1 MSTISQFRLART
13 SAGNRNALDRLT
25 AAYARV
31 HDQHTS
37 PLVGCYLCLHGEP
50 RRPRELEAAA

>member
-1 MSTISQFRLART
+1 MSTITQLKLAR
-13 SAGNRNALDRLT
+13 SGAESRSALDRLT

-37 PLVGCYLCLHGEP
+37 PLVGCYLCLHNEA